1 MSKSSKSGAN
11 QHHLIT
17 RANEANKLLKEHL
30 EQDHVVRVISH
41 NDADGISAAGV
52 ICNAITCE
60 KGKFHVTIVPR
71 LKEEVLD
78 KIFQEKY
85 EIFFFCDMGS
95 AWTQKIGKLKGD
107 AIIADHHQ
115 TIDSTED
122 QETVVHVNP
131 HLFGMDGT
139 RDVSGSGVT
148 YLTVR
153 PMGHYELTALA
164 MVGAFGDMQGNGDIT
179 GINHTIMQE
188 GIKKNV
194 IEVKNGLKASF
205 LSEEPLYKALSYTF
219 LPPLPDISG
228 DFDGSKTF
236 LEKIG
241 VSYETKFPDLSNE
254 EKDVLKTAL
263 VKLNPEIFGKIYQIK
278 DEIPLLTNISDYS
291 QIIDACGKSKKYGYG
306 LSICLGDRKESL
318 QQGMNF
324 LNNYQNT
331 VLKGVK
337 WIKKEG
343 SVEMD
348 YIQYIYTENKDIKG
362 FMGTLANIGLDL
374 KLFNPDKPVLAM
386 SLMDPLLKI
395 SGRTTLLNTEKGVN
409 LGQAL
414 EQASHSYGGTGGGH
428 TVAAGA
434 VVPRNNQDNF
444 LNLVDDI
451 IKSQIEDEESNKS
464 KQITFS

>member
-1 MSKSSKSGAN
+1 MNS
-11 QHHLIT
+11 
-17 RANEANKLLKEHL
+17 
-30 EQDHVVRVISH
+30 
-41 NDADGISAAGV
+41 
-52 ICNAITCE
+52 
-60 KGKFHVTIVPR
+60 P
-71 LKEEVLD
+71 
-78 KIFQEKY
+78 
-85 EIFFFCDMGS
+85 
-95 AWTQKIGKLKGD
+95 
-107 AIIADHHQ
+107 
-115 TIDSTED
+115 
-122 QETVVHVNP
+122 
-131 HLFGMDGT
+131 
-139 RDVSGSGVT
+139 
-148 YLTVR
+148 
-153 PMGHYELTALA
+153 LA

-324 LNNYQNT
+324 LNNYRT
-331 VLKGVK
+331 
-337 WIKKEG
+337 
-343 SVEMD
+343 
-348 YIQYIYTENKDIKG
+348 QY
-362 FMGTLANIGLDL
+362 
-374 KLFNPDKPVLAM
+374 
-386 SLMDPLLKI
+386 
-395 SGRTTLLNTEKGVN
+395 
-409 LGQAL
+409 
-414 EQASHSYGGTGGGH
+414 
-428 TVAAGA
+428 
-434 VVPRNNQDNF
+434 
-444 LNLVDDI
+444 
-451 IKSQIEDEESNKS
+451 
-464 KQITFS
+464 